1 MKILA
6 LDVGGTAVKY
16 GVFQNDE
23 KQLGQF
29 PVKDESGKDG
39 IVSRLL
45 DFCSETAP
53 DFLAVSTPGP
63 FNYATGTSL
72 MEHKLHT
79 LYGVC
84 LKDLLAEKL
93 PHMQVAF
100 MNDATAFALGV
111 LEEKPELKARN
122 VACVMLGTGLGYA
135 NVLGGVIQL
144 NEQQTPSNPLW
155 NMPFLDGISED
166 YVSTRALLQAASKQG
181 YTFSNIKDMA
191 DEARQGNQPLLDV
204 FYHFGRYLGLCL
216 EQKRTVDR
224 FDEAVIGGQISK
236 SFDLMKDGFESA
248 SNLPHSLVHDT
259 AACALYGLY
268 GYAKTNSEVLL

>member
-6 LDVGGTAVKY
+6 LDIGGTAVKY
-16 GVFQNDE
+16 GVFQNE
-23 KQLGQF
+23 KKQLGQF
-29 PVKDESGKDG
+29 AVKDEIGKDG

-45 DFCSETAP
+45 DFCCETAP

-63 FNYATGTSL
+63 FDYTTGTSL
-72 MEHKLHT
+72 MKHKLHT
-79 LYGVC
+79 LYGIR

-93 PHMQVAF
+93 PQMQVTF

-111 LEEKPELKARN
+111 LEEKPELKTRD

-144 NEQQTPSNPLW
+144 NDSQTPASPLW

-166 YVSTRALLQAASKQG
+166 YVSTRALLQAANKLG
-181 YTFSNIKDMA
+181 YVFSNIKDMA
-191 DEARQGNQPLLDV
+191 DEARRGNHALLDI
-204 FYHFGRYLGLCL
+204 FYHFGRCLGLCL
-216 EQKRTVDR
+216 EKKRTVDR
-224 FDEAVIGGQISK
+224 FDEVVIGGQISK
-236 SFDLMKDGFESA
+236 SFDLMKNGFENA
-248 SNLPHSLVHDT
+248 SKLPYSLVQDT

-268 GYAKTNSEVLL
+268 GYAKNNQ